1 MRAEADPA
9 IERRR
14 EVIRI
19 MLFTILL
26 LVYYIAI
33 SIIIK

>member
-19 MLFTILL
+19 MLFMVLL
-26 LVYYIAI
+26 LV
-33 SIIIK
+33 